1 MNLPFLDIT
10 TITDGIEG
18 IFDSV
23 LNMLGDII
31 SFVTEE
37 GHELAL
43 VFILVPLVYI
53 GVKVFMMLLGSSK
66 EK

>member
-1 MNLPFLDIT
+1 MNLPFLGIE
-10 TITDGIEG
+10 TITGGIEG
-18 IFDSV
+18 IFESA

-31 SFVTEE
+31 DFVTAE

-53 GVKVFMMLLGSSK
+53 GVNIFMKLLGSNK

>member
-1 MNLPFLDIT
+1 MNLPVLGIE
-10 TITDGIEG
+10 TITNGIEG
-18 IFDSV
+18 IFGSA

-31 SFVTEE
+31 DFVTAE

-53 GVKVFMMLLGSSK
+53 GVNIFMKLLGSNK